1 MVRSS
6 VPFYRGTVQTGPG
19 QAAVLGL
26 RVVVKVE
33 GYIGLHPPGG
43 KTKIP
48 ANLLIN
54 DYVLLES
61 TWNPLQQSYC
71 SLYTYNHV
79 QQHMFK
85 GGGRKRPIFQLL
97 GQKIVLWPEISQ
109 KFSFFLEFVKISVQT
124 WS

>member
-6 VPFYRGTVQTGPG
+6 VPFYRGTVQKGPG

-43 KTKIP
+43 KKYPCTPGIHMESP
-48 ANLLIN
+48 TAILLLLIY
-54 DYVLLES
+54 D
-61 TWNPLQQSYC
+61 
-71 SLYTYNHV
+71 HV

-85 GGGRKRPIFQLL
+85 EGEVHSNTHHESSHEEYKHFY
-97 GQKIVLWPEISQ
+97 S
-109 KFSFFLEFVKISVQT
+109 
-124 WS
+124 